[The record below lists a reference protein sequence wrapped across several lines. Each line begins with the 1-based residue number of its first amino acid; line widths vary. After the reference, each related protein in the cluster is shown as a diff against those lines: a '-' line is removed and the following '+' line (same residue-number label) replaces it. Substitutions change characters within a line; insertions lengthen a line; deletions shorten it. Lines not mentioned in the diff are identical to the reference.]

1 VIDGPFQLLNISV
14 EAIIYEFVLINK
26 NVPMVSGFV
35 SDCLERDLLVEV
47 IDEIKPYF
55 SFSLHLFQLFLRL
68 LFGYSIYLFL

>member
-1 VIDGPFQLLNISV
+1 MIDGPFQLLNISV

-26 NVPMVSGFV
+26 NVPMVSCFV
-35 SDCLERDLLVEV
+35 SDYLERDLLVEV